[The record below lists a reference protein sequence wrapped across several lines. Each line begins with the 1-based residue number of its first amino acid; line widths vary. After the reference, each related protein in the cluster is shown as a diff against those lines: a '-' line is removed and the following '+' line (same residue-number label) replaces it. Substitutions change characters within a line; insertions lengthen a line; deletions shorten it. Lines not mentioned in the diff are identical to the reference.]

1 MVTYLTYIA
10 LNRSFLNCKYVLLIM
25 NCVTM
30 MLYCIILESNKFNS
44 VKFYIQKRF
53 FPASLVHKRVQGGS
67 PGGLGDHPPQRFE
80 RGNIANLSLSF

>member
-1 MVTYLTYIA
+1 M
-10 LNRSFLNCKYVLLIM
+10 NCKYVLLIL

-30 MLYCIILESNKFNS
+30 MLYCIILKSNVMDNKFNS
-44 VKFYIQKRF
+44 VKFYIKKSF

-80 RGNIANLSLSF
+80 WGGYSQYIPQFLTIGMFHF